1 MRIAPRRIL
10 ATLAIALLAL
20 TAAAAA
26 APTEDPRD
34 AAIVLYDQG
43 RYPEARIA
51 FQALDTAGKADGSA
65 LYRLAFCASVAGE
78 DAEHASILAR
88 AVTSLE
94 KETAADGS
102 IEAWFYLSNAYRN
115 LGRIADSTRVAAD
128 TASRLEAG
136 KWKEP
141 VRGVDLFRIAKLYA
155 DQGRDD
161 KASAWYLKTIEALA
175 PEASKYPAY
184 VRWARR
190 YLGDLAMSRMEWEKA
205 AKAFGELVAIE
216 PAQPADV
223 HNLAVACVRLGRWQ
237 EAADAWKLAGKI
249 DVAGG
254 DDANYSRQ
262 LALSA
267 AAIGSLPAL
276 TPDGRTWD
284 LPSKEELETLLIEQ
298 AKVAQEAHPAA
309 LDGSGT
315 APAVAP
321 PPDLAA
327 RLKEARRIFVAAG
340 LEYAARGLPI
350 RETAFTKGFAALVF
364 HPEQWEIAAPAPGP

>member
-10 ATLAIALLAL
+10 ATIPIALLAL

-26 APTEDPRD
+26 VPSEDPRD
-34 AAIVLYDQG
+34 TAIALYDQG
-43 RYPEARIA
+43 RYPEARVA

-78 DAEHASILAR
+78 ESEHATILAR

-94 KETAADGS
+94 KETAADAS

-115 LGRIADSTRVAAD
+115 VGRIADSTRVAAEA
-128 TASRLEAG
+128 ASRFEAG

-141 VRGVDLFRIAKLYA
+141 ARGVDLFRIAKLYA

-161 KASAWYLKTIEALA
+161 KASAWYLNAIEALA
-175 PEASKYPAY
+175 PETSKFPAY

-205 AKAFGELVAIE
+205 AKTFGALVAIE

-223 HNLAVACVRLGRWQ
+223 HKLAVARVRLGRWQ
-237 EAADAWKLAGKI
+237 EAADAWKLAWQLDI
-249 DVAGG
+249 AGG

-276 TPDGRTWD
+276 APDGRTWD
-284 LPSKEELETLLIEQ
+284 LPSKEDLETLLIEQ
-298 AKVAQEAHPAA
+298 AKVAQDARPAA
-309 LDGSGT
+309 PDGSGT

-321 PPDLAA
+321 PLDLAA
-327 RLKEARRIFVAAG
+327 RMKEAHRLFVAAG
-340 LEYAARGLPI
+340 IEYAARGLPI
-350 RETAFTKGFAALVF
+350 RETAFTNGFAALVF
-364 HPEQWEIAAPAPGP
+364 HAEQWEIAAPEPGP